1 MEGADAWCLPDLCR
15 RRPAVAWLRASYFIP
30 IVGVLLFLLIGN
42 PRLPRKKRQQ
52 QEQINTALRENGENV
67 SVGHNA
73 VVHGCTV
80 EDGCLIGMGSVIL
93 SGAVIGAGSLVA
105 GGALVLGGTIIP
117 PGSMVAGV
125 PAKVR
130 RELTDE
136 EKLGILR
143 NAEVYRAGVLAH
155 REARDA
161 GE

>member
-1 MEGADAWCLPDLCR
+1 MRSSDNGCVEGVAP
-15 RRPAVAWLRASYFIP
+15 PAAVIKH
-30 IVGVLLFLLIGN
+30 GVLKL
-42 PRLPRKKRQQ
+42 
-52 QEQINTALRENGENV
+52 TA
-67 SVGHNA
+67 
-73 VVHGCTV
+73 
-80 EDGCLIGMGSVIL
+80 
-93 SGAVIGAGSLVA
+93 LVA